1 MNIKSKNIKKTI
13 IETLETILGAF
24 FMATATS
31 LFLLPNQ
38 LSSGGFAGIATIAY
52 YFLNIPMGTT
62 ILAIKYSSFYICRI

>member
-38 LSSGGFAGIATIAY
+38 L
-52 YFLNIPMGTT
+52 
-62 ILAIKYSSFYICRI
+62 